1 LIFLDSSASN
11 RHPMGPDQEGG
22 SVNDPSGAGKL
33 RFLVCGCVAAVCFC
47 VSHALALVMGMDRA
61 AAISQ
66 IREACKNIALQF
78 MKIHPALPHL
88 GHEET
93 FKDSLK
99 AMHEMT
105 VQLETIK
112 KKIGKLE
119 REDDS
124 SLL

>member
-1 LIFLDSSASN
+1 MASS
-11 RHPMGPDQEGG
+11 G
-22 SVNDPSGAGKL
+22 SEAEFMIGTSSEWKANPNEVLGTHRYGSP
-33 RFLVCGCVAAVCFC
+33 
-47 VSHALALVMGMDRA
+47 MDRS

-88 GHEET
+88 QDAET
-93 FKDSLK
+93 MSDSLK
-99 AMHEMT
+99 CLHEMT
-105 VQLETIK
+105 VQMEMIK

-119 REDDS
+119 RTDDS